1 MVSIFNQDII
11 NILCKFIPYE
21 TVLFDDRDPPWMNKE
36 AKKLIFEKKNNFNCV
51 RQNNNDKQLL
61 DRLKDFQTKL
71 DFQIRKYD

>member
-1 MVSIFNQDII
+1 MLVRWSLLLIKILSIYFIPCN
-11 NILCKFIPYE
+11 CHFIPYE

-61 DRLKDFQTKL
+61 DRLKDLQT
-71 DFQIRKYD
+71 